1 MLELIYFL
9 TKIENIGNIRILNI
23 LKKFNTLK
31 ELKSSD
37 KRILTRIEG
46 ISESTA
52 NSIISGLSKS
62 ENFDKSF
69 DLLRNNLEKKSIK
82 TITIFDKEYPA
93 NLKNIYDP
101 PVLLYYKGKLSK
113 PDEFSVSVIGTR
125 YPTEY
130 GRNVCLNLVKEI
142 SELKIPVIS
151 GMAKGIDSVSHLA
164 ALSNDNLTYA
174 ILGSGVDVVYP
185 AENRKLYQEICEMGA
200 VISEYEPGAKPDKVN
215 FPRRNR
221 IISGISLGTVIIE
234 TGIRGGSMITAEL
247 AIDQNKEI
255 FAVPGS
261 IYSKRSE
268 GANFLIKQGI
278 AKLITGS
285 GDIISE
291 LEYKLSNY
299 IKKDVNKTTGK
310 DIELSLFEKKLYDE
324 IKDEPVHIDSLS
336 EKTELNISDCLVNL
350 LSLEFKGVIRQ
361 LPGKKFIRL
370 K

>member
-9 TKIENIGNIRILNI
+9 TRIENIGNIRILNI

-31 ELKSSD
+31 ELKSAD
-37 KRILTRIEG
+37 KRILTKIEG

-52 NSIISGLSKS
+52 NSIISMLNKS
-62 ENFDKSF
+62 DDFEKSF
-69 DLLRNNLEKKSIK
+69 DLLRSTLEKKNIK
-82 TITIFDKEYPA
+82 TLTIFDDDYPA

-101 PVLLYYKGKLSK
+101 PVLLYYKGELNKS
-113 PDEFSVSVIGTR
+113 DEFSVSVIGTR

-130 GRNVCLNLVKEI
+130 GRNVCLNLVKEL
-142 SELKIPVIS
+142 SELKIPIIS

-185 AENRKLYQEICEMGA
+185 AENRKLYQEICERGV

-221 IISGISLGTVIIE
+221 IISGISLGTIIIE

-268 GANFLIKQGI
+268 GANFLIKQGM
-278 AKLITGS
+278 ANLITGS
-285 GDIISE
+285 DDVINE
-291 LEYKLSNY
+291 LEYKISGY
-299 IKKDVNKTTGK
+299 IKKSETKTSGK
-310 DIELSLFEKKLYDE
+310 EIELNLFERKLYEE

-336 EKTELNISDCLVNL
+336 EQTELNISDCLVNL
-350 LSLEFKGVIRQ
+350 LSLEFKGLIRQ

>member
-23 LKKFNTLK
+23 LKKFNSLE
-31 ELKSSD
+31 ELKSAD
-37 KRILTRIEG
+37 KKVLTRIEG
-46 ISESTA
+46 ISETIA
-52 NSIISGLSKS
+52 NSVISGTDKPGD
-62 ENFDKSF
+62 FKKSF
-69 DLLRNNLEKKSIK
+69 DLLKNTLEKKNIK
-82 TITIFDKEYPA
+82 TVTIFDDDYPA

-101 PVLLYYKGKLSK
+101 PVLLYYKGKLRKS
-113 PDEFSVSVIGTR
+113 DEFSVSVIGTR

-130 GRNVCLNLVKEI
+130 GRNVCLNLVKEL
-142 SELKIPVIS
+142 SGMKIPIIS
-151 GMAKGIDSVSHLA
+151 GMAKGIDSVSHLS

-185 AENRKLYQEICEMGA
+185 AENRKLYQEICERGV

-221 IISGISLGTVIIE
+221 IISGISLGTIIIE

-268 GANFLIKQGI
+268 GANFLIKQGM
-278 AKLITGS
+278 AKLIS
-285 GDIISE
+285 GADDVINE
-291 LEYKLSNY
+291 LEYKLSGY
-299 IKKDVNKTTGK
+299 IEKSETKTAGK
-310 DIELSLFEKKLYDE
+310 EIELNLFERKLYEE

-336 EKTELNISDCLVNL
+336 EQTELNISDCLVNL
-350 LSLEFKGVIRQ
+350 LSLEFKGLIRQ

>member
-31 ELKSSD
+31 ELKSAD
-37 KRILTRIEG
+37 KRILTKIEG

-52 NSIISGLSKS
+52 NSIISMLNKS
-62 ENFDKSF
+62 DDFKKSY
-69 DLLRNNLEKKSIK
+69 DLLYDTLEKKNIK
-82 TITIFDKEYPA
+82 TVTIFDDEYPA

-101 PVLLYYKGKLSK
+101 PVLLYYKGKLNK
-113 PDEFSVSVIGTR
+113 TDEFSISVIGTR

-130 GRNVCLNLVKEI
+130 GRNVCLNLVKEL
-142 SELKIPVIS
+142 SELKIPIIS

-185 AENRKLYQEICEMGA
+185 AENRKLYQEICERGV

-221 IISGISLGTVIIE
+221 IISGISLGTIIIE

-255 FAVPGS
+255 FAVPGPVF
-261 IYSKRSE
+261 SKRSE
-268 GANFLIKQGI
+268 GANFLIKQGM

-285 GDIISE
+285 EDVINE
-291 LEYKLSNY
+291 LEYKLNSY
-299 IKKDVNKTTGK
+299 IKKDVKKTAVK
-310 DIELSLFEKKLYDE
+310 DIELNLFERKLFEE

-336 EKTELNISDCLVNL
+336 ENTELNISDCLVNL
-350 LSLEFKGVIRQ
+350 LSLEFKGLIRQ

>member
-9 TKIENIGNIRILNI
+9 SGIENVGNIRILNI
-23 LKKFNTLK
+23 LKKFKSLS
-31 ELKSSD
+31 ELKSAD
-37 KRILTRIEG
+37 KRLLRGVEG
-46 ISESTA
+46 LNDNTI
-52 NSIISGLSKS
+52 NSIMAHVGNNKDFAKT
-62 ENFDKSF
+62 FDNLQNT
-69 DLLRNNLEKKSIK
+69 LLKKGIK
-82 TITIFDKEYPA
+82 TITYFDDDYPD

-101 PVLLYYKGKLSK
+101 PVLLYYRGNLKKE
-113 PDEFSVSVIGTR
+113 DRFSVSVIGTR

-130 GRNVCLNLVKEI
+130 GRNVCMNIVKEL
-142 SELKIPVIS
+142 SEFSIPIIS
-151 GMAKGIDSVSHLA
+151 GMAKGIDSVSHSA
-164 ALSNDNLTYA
+164 ALANGNLTYA

-185 AENRKLYQEICEMGA
+185 AENRKLYEKICESGA

-221 IISGISLGTVIIE
+221 IISGLSLGTVIIE
-234 TGIRGGSMITAEL
+234 TGIKGGSMITAEL

-268 GANFLIKQGI
+268 GSNFLIKQGF
-278 AKLITGS
+278 AKLVTGVD
-285 GDIISE
+285 DILNE
-291 LEYKLSNY
+291 LEHKLGEY
-299 IKKDVNKTTGK
+299 INRGKKVNEVKN
-310 DIELSLFEKKLYDE
+310 IELNLFEKKLFEE
-324 IKDEPVHIDSLS
+324 INDEPVHIDLLS

-350 LSLEFKGVIRQ
+350 LSLEFKGLIRQ